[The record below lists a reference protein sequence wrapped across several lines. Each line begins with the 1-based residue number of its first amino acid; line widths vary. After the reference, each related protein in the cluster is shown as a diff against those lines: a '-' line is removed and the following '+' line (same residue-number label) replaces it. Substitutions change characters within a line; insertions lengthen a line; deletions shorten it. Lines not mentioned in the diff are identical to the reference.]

1 MVWWSSLGRGLV
13 SQITLWQFFLVLHIY
28 GSFSPTFIQAVPESR
43 SEIKRHLCQGRL
55 QNHWFHLCGL
65 HPWPSITRPKTCES
79 PLKEMFMHF
88 VRNLQGNPCWGKLS
102 TVQGNGERLSD
113 TYLVYTKRVTVSG
126 ESRCV
131 IVFCINFAIKT
142 SPPTPYPCRCPFKLK
157 FLVQGRICDKYSTSH
172 CNPFLR
178 KWPFQDSHIILRP
191 STGFTASH
199 HQTVIRLR
207 VPFLGEE
214 IG

>member
-1 MVWWSSLGRGLV
+1 
-13 SQITLWQFFLVLHIY
+13 
-28 GSFSPTFIQAVPESR
+28 
-43 SEIKRHLCQGRL
+43 
-55 QNHWFHLCGL
+55 
-65 HPWPSITRPKTCES
+65 
-79 PLKEMFMHF
+79 MHF

-178 KWPFQDSHIILRP
+178 K
-191 STGFTASH
+191 
-199 HQTVIRLR
+199 
-207 VPFLGEE
+207 
-214 IG
+214 